1 MEKYLDKNS
10 VLRLLQGI
18 KTQIDRSKTSVLD
31 TKGVANGIASLDAG
45 GNVPLSQLG
54 NLDTTFF
61 EVVTELPTD
70 IRNIKKHIY
79 ILNGNKDGENNK
91 YAEYIYTGDLTDAG
105 NFDATKWEKLGDFVP
120 TFDLKEYVKKNGAV
134 ARLEFYDP
142 NFASWEED
150 NDHPSKTAIRI
161 EFADGSHQYL
171 VVPEVSAPINMPSS
185 NSELSDSEKSKPFIS
200 PGSAGFMSPS
210 DKGKLD
216 KIDLNALTASINA
229 ANTAANNTNTAIQAA
244 ENATTGA
251 ETCNIE
257 MVGSTISVTNRN
269 GETKSVDVI
278 NTDEEVTVTI
288 ASSVESISVAGIK
301 INVFLNNGKTPQSY
315 TTNAEGKATFTID
328 RGNYYQVVFPEYG
341 NAQPIAPVGYTAV
354 LGSRNINVK
363 YLPYDEDSM
372 EKVIIT
378 ATKYV
383 ENVGT
388 AWEGIPVIVTVDRKD
403 TTYQTDAKGQVTVFV
418 PYKKEY
424 TVVINDQDGYNV
436 SFNKNSR
443 TYTANVPQ
451 RLVDYRFYQFKSGIF
466 VVDIDK
472 NEYYVEDWVAA
483 GRNADDAV
491 AIKVADASLS
501 INHGTFCIR
510 TSDIKNVSKL
520 ISTSWCTQNLQ
531 FNSIALNG
539 NNVNDANYYNGES
552 SSYLIRQEA
561 QERSLSV
568 PAFDYAYGQIFTIG
582 GEDLHGFVMSVGQE
596 YVHVANIGIIRQVL
610 ETLYGEEVATN
621 YYNFVMKKNRWTSTQ
636 SNATCAWRCS
646 SSASDGI
653 KSSSLVVLPVFAC

>member
-1 MEKYLDKNS
+1 MADNVIEENVIDKIQ
-10 VLRLLQGI
+10 VKGKEYYFGI
-18 KTQIDRSKTSVLD
+18 KYDSQRNIINETYFRRDEMPQIE
-31 TKGVANGIASLDAG
+31 
-45 GNVPLSQLG
+45 
-54 NLDTTFF
+54 
-61 EVVTELPTD
+61 EVVT
-70 IRNIKKHIY
+70 K
-79 ILNGNKDGENNK
+79 
-91 YAEYIYTGDLTDAG
+91 AQ
-105 NFDATKWEKLGDFVP
+105 
-120 TFDLKEYVKKNGAV
+120 
-134 ARLEFYDP
+134 
-142 NFASWEED
+142 
-150 NDHPSKTAIRI
+150 TA
-161 EFADGSHQYL
+161 
-171 VVPEVSAPINMPSS
+171 M
-185 NSELSDSEKSKPFIS
+185 
-200 PGSAGFMSPS
+200 
-210 DKGKLD
+210 
-216 KIDLNALTASINA
+216 
-229 ANTAANNTNTAIQAA
+229 
-244 ENATTGA
+244 TGA
-251 ETCNIE
+251 ETCNVE
-257 MVGSTISVTNRN
+257 LSGSTISVTNRD
-269 GETKSVDVI
+269 GEVKSVDVI
-278 NTDEEVTVTI
+278 NTNEEVTVTI
-288 ASSVESISVAGIK
+288 ASSVSSINVSGIK

-315 TTNAEGKATFTID
+315 TTNAEGKVTFTID

-354 LGSRNINVK
+354 LGSRNINVE

-388 AWEGIPVIVTVDRKD
+388 AWEGIPVIVTIDSKD

-451 RLVDYRFYQFKSGIF
+451 RLIDYRFYQFKAGIF
-466 VVDIDK
+466 VVDANK
-472 NEYYVEDWVAA
+472 NEYYIEDWVAA

-520 ISTSWCTQNLQ
+520 ISTPWCTQNLQ

-568 PAFDYAYGQIFTIG
+568 PAFDYAYGQIFNLG
-582 GEDLHGFVMSVGQE
+582 GEDLHGFVMSAGQE

-610 ETLYGEEVATN
+610 EILYGETVATG
-621 YYNFVMKKNRWTSTQ
+621 YYNFVMKNWRCTSTQ
-636 SNATCAWRCS
+636 SNATNAWYFS
-646 SSASDGI
+646 SSATNGSKSD
-653 KSSSLVVLPVFAC
+653 SSVVLPVYAC

>member
-18 KTQIDRSKTSVLD
+18 KTQIDKSKTSVLD
-31 TKGVANGIASLDAG
+31 TKGVANGIASLDEN

-54 NLDTTFF
+54 NVDTDIH
-61 EVVTELPTD
+61 EIALELPTQLTEKQSKHIFLVPRGVDEKTNKNIYKEYIFTGSDITNVKDTDWEQLGEFTTSVDLKDYSKKSETISD
-70 IRNIKKHIY
+70 IRFTDMDVDGSWTSNT
-79 ILNGNKDGENNK
+79 ILNN
-91 YAEYIYTGDLTDAG
+91 LL
-105 NFDATKWEKLGDFVP
+105 F
-120 TFDLKEYVKKNGAV
+120 
-134 ARLEFYDP
+134 
-142 NFASWEED
+142 
-150 NDHPSKTAIRI
+150 
-161 EFADGSHQYL
+161 EFADGKRKIISIPLASGPYYGTAHQ
-171 VVPEVSAPINMPSS
+171 
-185 NSELSDSEKSKPFIS
+185 S
-200 PGSAGFMSPS
+200 PGGPGFMSGE
-210 DKGKLD
+210 DKAKLD
-216 KIDLNALTASINA
+216 KIDLNALTTSITA
-229 ANTAANNTNTAIQAA
+229 ANTAADNTNKAIKAA
-244 ENATTGA
+244 ETATTGA
-251 ETCNIE
+251 ETCNVE
-257 MVGSTISVTNRN
+257 LSGSTISVTNRN

-288 ASSVESISVAGIK
+288 TSSVDSIKVAGIK

-341 NAQPIAPVGYTAV
+341 NAQPIAPQGYTAV
-354 LGSRNINVK
+354 LGSRNINVE

-383 ENVGT
+383 DNVGT
-388 AWEGIPVIVTVDRKD
+388 AWEGIPVIVTIDKKD
-403 TTYQTDAKGQVTVFV
+403 TTYQTDTKGQVTVFV

-443 TYTANVPQ
+443 TYTSSVPQ
-451 RLVDYRFYQFKSGIF
+451 RIIDYRFYQFKAGIF
-466 VVDIDK
+466 VVDANK
-472 NEYYVEDWVAA
+472 NEYYIEDWVAA

-520 ISTSWCTQNLQ
+520 ISRSWCTKNLQ

-539 NNVNDANYYNGES
+539 NNVKDANYYNGES
-552 SSYLIRQEA
+552 SSFLIRQEA

-568 PAFDYAYGQIFTIG
+568 PAFDYAYGQIFNLG

-596 YVHVANIGIIRQVL
+596 YVHVANIGIIKQVL
-610 ETLYGEEVATN
+610 ETLYGETVATD
-621 YYNFVMKKNRWTSTQ
+621 YYNFVMTGLKQRWTSTQ
-636 SNATCAWRCS
+636 YNKDKVFYANSTIESFYGERT
-646 SSASDGI
+646 
-653 KSSSLVVLPVFAC
+653 KVYMVLPVFAC